1 LLIARLSGSFATRLA
16 EAKPINW
23 GLGFWGKRVETGP
36 SIQPINIDIHA
47 NGGTGR
53 SLGGVRH
60 DGL

>member
-1 LLIARLSGSFATRLA
+1 LPQGLA
-16 EAKPINW
+16 EAKPTNR

-36 SIQPINIDIHA
+36 SIQPIDIDIHA